1 MTTDAQ
7 RIEALEMQVAHQE
20 QAIAELNDVITTQ
33 WKKISELDRLLKNL
47 LEDVQ
52 NIAPGRDGPEPP
64 PPHY

>member
-20 QAIAELNDVITTQ
+20 QAIAELNDVITRQ

-52 NIAPGRDGPEPP
+52 NIAPGREGPEPP